1 MKIKSFTIIGLL
13 TILLFSGCS
22 LQSKVSTDTQ
32 ANKQQSIKLSQDEQS
47 FLKSTLFQISEAST
61 QKKVFDLLGNPSR
74 SVLDAKYIWEKNIG
88 QYNQRIV
95 VYFKSDKAY
104 ELRFDGGP
112 GRFYYV
118 KDLKSGKETIER
130 F

>member
-1 MKIKSFTIIGLL
+1 MLKSFPIIALL
-13 TILLFSGCS
+13 TLLLISGCS
-22 LQSKVSTDTQ
+22 WQSKVSTDPQ
-32 ANKQQSIKLSQDEQS
+32 PNKQQSIELSGDERTFLESTLSQ
-47 FLKSTLFQISEAST
+47 ISKDST
-61 QKKVFDLLGNPSR
+61 QKEVFNLLGNPSR
-74 SVLDAKYIWEKNIG
+74 SVLDAKFIWEKNIG

-104 ELRFDGGP
+104 ELRFDGGS

-118 KDLKSGKETIER
+118 KDLKSGKETIEQ